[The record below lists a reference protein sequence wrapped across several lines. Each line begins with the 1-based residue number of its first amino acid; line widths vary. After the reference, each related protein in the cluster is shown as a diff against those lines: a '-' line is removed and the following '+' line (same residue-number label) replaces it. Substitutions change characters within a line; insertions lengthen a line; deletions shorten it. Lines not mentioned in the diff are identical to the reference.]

1 MSTIPVSSLFV
12 SQTPAQWLVQ
22 CLADGQALGLTT
34 TSWQSGDPLLTM
46 MNIVALELSKEDALG
61 ISLRSMGGFLDFAA
75 SGSVTVTDINGA
87 TTQVPVTPDPSIP
100 AQNPTGALGLLDT
113 LASSVYNVKR
123 SLASAAAGS
132 LYLAN
137 TSGVSLGS
145 FVAGTFHTQNVLTGA
160 TYSNQATFAF
170 TPSVQP
176 GTSVSTATATTP
188 VAVTTSANHGLST
201 NAVVFARGLGVCADN
216 FYTITVTGLAT
227 FTLNGTIGA
236 GTFPGPPP
244 APGIYTPQLVAFAAD
259 QTGPSGNA
267 GVGNINQLITAAPK
281 CYCANL
287 STFAGAPFMSN
298 ATLATMCLAKLAALS
313 PNGPQGA
320 YAFWAIYA
328 YLVLSGQTVFPN
340 PGTNAV
346 RLGLNQYLTGL
357 GVGVQTSPIPTLIT
371 LDGGPVTRVQT
382 AISTATGF
390 VQVTAANASGGLG
403 GSVDLSVSGATTAS
417 PIVLNV
423 VGHGCVTGD
432 YCQVNGVQGLTG
444 ANGQWQ
450 LTFVDAN
457 HVSLNGS
464 TGTGTY
470 TAATG
475 VFSGGDLYAVGAVV
489 QAYAT
494 PNAVNSI
501 VIAAGN
507 VTITIA
513 ATVYVPAAFAA
524 QYATQMA
531 AALSQYVTT
540 FPIGGLNVDNQTN
553 VMPIDAIIGILYS
566 CGSNAG
572 VIYVRSVSNV
582 TLNGTPNDLSLGS
595 TGVAVGP
602 ITTGIVIVGQ

>member
-1 MSTIPVSSLFV
+1 MSTIPVSSLFTP
-12 SQTPAQWLVQ
+12 QTPAQWLAQ
-22 CLADGQALGLTT
+22 CLADGQAYGLTT
-34 TSWQSGDPLLTM
+34 TSWQQGDPLLTM
-46 MNIVALELSKEDALG
+46 MNVVSLELSKEDALG
-61 ISLRSMGGFLDFAA
+61 ISLRAMGGFLDFAA

-87 TTQVPVTPDPSIP
+87 VTQVPVTPDPSIP

-123 SLASAAAGS
+123 TLASAAAGP

-137 TSGVSLGS
+137 ASGVSLGS
-145 FVAGTFHTQNVLTGA
+145 FVAGTFHVQNAFTGA

-188 VAVTTSANHGLST
+188 VSVTTSANHGLST

-216 FYTITVTGLAT
+216 FYTITVTGLTT
-227 FTLNGTIGA
+227 FTLNGSIGA
-236 GTFPGPPP
+236 GSFPGPPP
-244 APGIYTPQLVAFAAD
+244 APAIYTPQLIAFAAD
-259 QTGPSGNA
+259 QTGPGGNA
-267 GVGNINQLITAAPK
+267 GIGQVNQLVTAAPK
-281 CYCANL
+281 CYCSNL
-287 STFAGAPFMSN
+287 VTWAGAPFMSN
-298 ATLATMCLAKLAALS
+298 ATLATMCRAKLAVLS
-313 PNGPQGA
+313 PNGPAGA
-320 YAFWAIYA
+320 YAFWAIYS

-340 PGTNAV
+340 PMTNATQ
-346 RLGLNQYLTGL
+346 LGLNQYLTGL
-357 GVGVQTSPIPTLIT
+357 GVGAQVSPIPTNIT
-371 LDGGPVTRVQT
+371 LDGGPVTRVLVAT
-382 AISTATGF
+382 NTATGT

-403 GSVDLSVSGATTAS
+403 GSVNLSVSGGTTAS

-432 YCQVNGVQGLTG
+432 YGQVNGVQGLVG

-464 TGTGTY
+464 SGSGAY
-470 TAATG
+470 TSGG

-494 PNAVNSI
+494 PNAVNSS

-507 VTITIA
+507 VTITIT

-553 VMPIDAIIGILYS
+553 IMPIDAIIGILYS

-572 VIYVRSVSNV
+572 VIYTRSVANV
-582 TLNGTPNDLSLGS
+582 TLNGTPNDLNLTS

>member
-1 MSTIPVSSLFV
+1 MSTIPVSSLFTP
-12 SQTPAQWLVQ
+12 QTPAQWLAQ
-22 CLADGQALGLTT
+22 CLADGQAYGLTT
-34 TSWQSGDPLLTM
+34 TSWQQDDPLLTM
-46 MNIVALELSKEDALG
+46 MNVVALELSKEDALA
-61 ISLRSMGGFLDFAA
+61 ISLRSQGGFLDFAA
-75 SGSVTVTDINGA
+75 AGSVTVTDINGA

-137 TSGVSLGS
+137 TSGVSLGA

-160 TYSNQATFAF
+160 TYSNQATFSFA
-170 TPSVQP
+170 PSAQP

-188 VAVTTSANHGLST
+188 VSVTTGANHGLST
-201 NAVVFARGLGVCADN
+201 NAVIFARGLGVTPDN
-216 FYTITVTGLAT
+216 FYTITVTGLTT
-227 FTLNGTIGA
+227 FTLNGSIGA
-236 GTFPGPPP
+236 GSFPGPPP
-244 APGIYTPQLVAFAAD
+244 TPGIYTPQLVAFAAD

-281 CYCANL
+281 CYCSNL

-298 ATLATMCLAKLAALS
+298 ATLATMCRAKLAVLS
-313 PNGPQGA
+313 PNGPAGA
-320 YAFWAIYA
+320 YAFWAIYS

-340 PGTNAV
+340 PMTNATQ
-346 RLGLNQYLTGL
+346 LGLNQYLTGL
-357 GVGVQTSPIPTLIT
+357 GVGAQVSPIPTNIT
-371 LDGGPVTRVQT
+371 LDGGPVTRVLVAT
-382 AISTATGF
+382 NTATGT

-403 GSVDLSVSGATTAS
+403 GSVNLSVSGGTTAS

-432 YCQVNGVQGLTG
+432 YGQVNGVQGLVG

-464 TGTGTY
+464 SGSGAY
-470 TAATG
+470 TSGG

-494 PNAVNSI
+494 PNAVNSS

-507 VTITIA
+507 VTITIT

-553 VMPIDAIIGILYS
+553 IMPIDAIIGILYS

-572 VIYVRSVSNV
+572 VIYTRSVANA
-582 TLNGTPNDLSLGS
+582 TLNGTPNDLNLTS